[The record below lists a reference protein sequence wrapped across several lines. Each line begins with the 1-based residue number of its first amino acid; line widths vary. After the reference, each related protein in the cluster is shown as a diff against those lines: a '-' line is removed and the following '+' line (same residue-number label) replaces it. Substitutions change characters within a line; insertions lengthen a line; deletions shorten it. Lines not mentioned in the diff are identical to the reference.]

1 MFYMFYIVK
10 LAGLLVLHWRREIYI
25 DDVLIHGRSEQF
37 VWGEQQ
43 IAAFKACQLAVSN
56 CQQLYFL
63 DDTTIPT
70 LQTDASDYGVGAYF
84 YEVRNGKVRV
94 IRFLSKSLTG
104 AQLRWSTIEKECYGL
119 YWAVKMLEEYLDNRR
134 FILKQII
141 RIYPTSIRHQKE
153 RCYDGSYSYKALIF
167 CSTVYLARRY
177 IRIYLMPCP
186 GSVSITSRRR

>member
-1 MFYMFYIVK
+1 MSRTSVV
-10 LAGLLVLHWRREIYI
+10 LAGLVYIICEIYI

-70 LQTDASDYGVGAYF
+70 LQTDAFDYEVSAYF
-84 YEVRNGKVRV
+84 YEVHNGKVRV

-104 AQLRWSTIEKECYGL
+104 AQLRWSTIEKECHESCQNVRGIP
-119 YWAVKMLEEYLDNRR
+119 R
-134 FILKQII
+134 Q
-141 RIYPTSIRHQKE
+141 
-153 RCYDGSYSYKALIF
+153 
-167 CSTVYLARRY
+167 
-177 IRIYLMPCP
+177 
-186 GSVSITSRRR
+186 